1 MATTKFSV
9 ITTGDNPTF
18 HVLVK
23 ELPGE
28 YTYKMATEIAKAVV
42 PTDEKIIAIVESWKL
57 YPKKNEKTEKK
68 NKICDTEQGI

>member
-42 PTDEKIIAIVESWKL
+42 PTDEKIILIS
-57 YPKKNEKTEKK
+57 
-68 NKICDTEQGI
+68 

>member
-42 PTDEKIIAIVESWKL
+42 PTNEEIIAVIETWKL

-68 NKICDTEQGI
+68 NKMDSTE

>member
-9 ITTGDNPTF
+9 ITTGNNPTF

-42 PTDEKIIAIVESWKL
+42 PTDEEIIAVIETWKL
-57 YPKKNEKTEKK
+57 YPNKNEKTEKK
-68 NKICDTEQGI
+68 NKMDSTK